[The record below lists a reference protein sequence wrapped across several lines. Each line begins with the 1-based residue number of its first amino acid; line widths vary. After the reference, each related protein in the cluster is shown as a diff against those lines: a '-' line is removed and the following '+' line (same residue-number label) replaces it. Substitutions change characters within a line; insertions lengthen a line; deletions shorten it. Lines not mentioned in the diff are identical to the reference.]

1 MPFSVFSVQ
10 IDDEAVFGLGALQ
23 VRIFFG
29 HLLAQGWEN
38 LKVGIVAGD
47 GHPLG
52 VDDAFGQIFQGCG
65 VVHEI
70 FLLISVQYEL
80 DPGKLVLGLGEL
92 RHQFT
97 PSFFQKGDGI
107 LSATNL
113 ADFLDG
119 KSGLP
124 QGLDPVCRK
133 G

>member
-1 MPFSVFSVQ
+1 MPFSVFPVQ

-29 HLLAQGWEN
+29 HLLAQGGEN

-52 VDDAFGQIFQGCG
+52 VDDAFGQIF
-65 VVHEI
+65 
-70 FLLISVQYEL
+70 
-80 DPGKLVLGLGEL
+80 
-92 RHQFT
+92 
-97 PSFFQKGDGI
+97 
-107 LSATNL
+107 LSIENL

-133 G
+133 GWQRKETFSIIRVQDLSCHEP